1 MEEAGTP
8 EYQILK
14 ENLSKSL
21 YWNQYAVVKTADRKL
36 RRICVR
42 RGMCHFTNIIQFALR
57 IHDVR
62 STR

>member
-42 RGMCHFTNIIQFALR
+42 RGMYVSFYQYYSICTQN
-57 IHDVR
+57 
-62 STR
+62 T